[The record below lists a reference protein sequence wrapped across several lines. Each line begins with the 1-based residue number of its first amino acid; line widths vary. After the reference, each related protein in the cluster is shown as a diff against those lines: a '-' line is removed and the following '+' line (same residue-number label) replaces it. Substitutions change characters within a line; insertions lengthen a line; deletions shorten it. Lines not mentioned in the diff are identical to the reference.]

1 MSRYTVI
8 DSGVDDHG
16 GQWQVGVI
24 NRSPGVLTITA
35 PSLRALHL
43 TGERAGQFAEAVAR
57 AVTPGQTSGPKVSS
71 GYQMCDAIGPTP
83 DGRVVEVGYD
93 GPLVRL
99 HVHGGQ
105 SAALDAGQRDQF
117 MHAWALAES
126 QAEAHAI
133 EAAEAVGGG

>member
-1 MSRYTVI
+1 MSELVEI
-8 DSGVDDHG
+8 DNGRTMFGGRWKVGTEGSVLVVAVDQMGLLLDG
-16 GQWQVGVI
+16 D
-24 NRSPGVLTITA
+24 
-35 PSLRALHL
+35 
-43 TGERAGQFAEAVAR
+43 ERDRFAEAVAR

-71 GYQMCDAIGPTP
+71 GYQMCDAIGPTA
-83 DGRVVEVGYD
+83 DGRVVEVGWD

-105 SAALDAGQRDQF
+105 SAAMDAGQRDQF

-133 EAAEAVGGG
+133 EAASGG